1 MYANKKIAFLGE
13 PKIISYPVKYITAI
27 GGIWKEYYDADIIIM
42 SDSSYRKFKGNYYT
56 PKFEHIRKLLIS
68 GKNIEIISE
77 SEFCGETPKNQKQ
90 ISQ

>member
-42 SDSSYRKFKGNYYT
+42 TAAIENLK
-56 PKFEHIRKLLIS
+56 
-68 GKNIEIISE
+68 EIIIHQSL
-77 SEFCGETPKNQKQ
+77 N
-90 ISQ
+90 IYVNY